1 MNDFID
7 AAKRY
12 LKRGWHPVPCQVRG
26 KTPLVPWKTYQEQQP
41 TWDDV
46 ESWWYGE
53 QGSELPNL
61 ALVMGRGTFALD
73 IDGPEAL
80 GALYAAGVSLQELLA
95 PNPPVVATGKGLHL
109 YFRGAVGDRVAVV
122 PKVDVRGVGYVVAPP
137 SIHPL
142 GHPYLWLLNEDSET
156 PPAPDSLL
164 KLLETKKPAA
174 PTGAGL
180 GWRPRMLLEG
190 VREGRNHGMAKLVG
204 AYWGL
209 GLYREEIEVLLRH
222 FIAQSKGSHE
232 FTEQEFQSTLRSITS
247 REGGPRD

>member
-12 LKRGWHPVPCQVRG
+12 LKRGWHPIPCVARG
-26 KTPLVPWKTYQEQQP
+26 KTPLVPWKLYQDQAP

-46 ESWWYGE
+46 EAWWYGE
-53 QGSELPNL
+53 PPAVPNL

-80 GALYAAGVSLQELLA
+80 GALFAAGVSLQELLA

-137 SIHPL
+137 SIHPE
-142 GHPYLWLLNEDSET
+142 GHSYLWLLNEDAEV
-156 PPAPDSLL
+156 PLAPASLL
-164 KLLETKKPAA
+164 ALLEAKKQAP
-174 PTGAGL
+174 PTGGL
-180 GWRPRMLLEG
+180 GLNWAAKMLRG
-190 VREGRNHGMAKLVG
+190 VSEGRNHAMAKLVG
-204 AYWGL
+204 RYWQL
-209 GLYREEIEVLLRH
+209 GMSREEIEIVMRD
-222 FIAQSKGSHE
+222 FIARCGGDHE
-232 FTEQEFQSTLRSITS
+232 FTEQEFQNTLRSITS
-247 REGGPRD
+247 REGGPRE